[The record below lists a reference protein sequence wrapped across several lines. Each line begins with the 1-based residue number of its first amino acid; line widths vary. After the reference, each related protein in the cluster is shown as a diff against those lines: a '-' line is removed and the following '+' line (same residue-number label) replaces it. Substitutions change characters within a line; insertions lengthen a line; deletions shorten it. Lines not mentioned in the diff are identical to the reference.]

1 MNAEEF
7 ANEFLDALFENLQNP
22 KYNLTEHSFSF
33 CPNCYNDDP
42 NLKVLK
48 KKLNENGFDI
58 FQEIEDNK
66 SWKVVKL

>member
-7 ANEFLDALFENLQNP
+7 ANEFVNELLTDLQNP

-33 CPNCYNDDP
+33 CQNCYKNDP